1 MRWERAAAAGDE
13 AATRTRSSLAPAH
26 AGRSCQRCDGTGKL
40 TCTKCRGPG
49 FLRKGPN
56 DNVKAFRSNDSD
68 TSNFYLCPFCKGTGT
83 QPCPTC
89 RGAALLWPAQ
99 VNVERLFK
107 WRHVHQGALERHTE
121 AKGVAK
127 QPSGPAETKR
137 KIQAGLGGFTMSG
150 SANLLPYDAEP
161 EDK

>member
-1 MRWERAAAAGDE
+1 VRAAGAGANTARAAAGCS
-13 AATRTRSSLAPAH
+13 RLALTH
-26 AGRSCQRCDGTGKL
+26 ARRSCQRCDGTGKL

-68 TSNFYLCPFCKGTGT
+68 TANFYLCPFCKGTGT
-83 QPCPTC
+83 QPCPSC
-89 RGAALLWPAQ
+89 RGTAVLWPAQ
-99 VNVERLFK
+99 VNVHRLFK
-107 WRHVHQGALERHTE
+107 WKHVHEGALQRFTE
-121 AKGVAK
+121 ARKAASK
-127 QPSGPAETKR
+127 PAGPAEAKR